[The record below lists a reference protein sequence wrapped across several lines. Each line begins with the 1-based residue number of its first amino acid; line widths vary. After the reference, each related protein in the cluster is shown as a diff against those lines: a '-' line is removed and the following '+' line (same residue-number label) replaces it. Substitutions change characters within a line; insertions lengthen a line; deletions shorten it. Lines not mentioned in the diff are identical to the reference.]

1 MNSDSDLRSS
11 WDFVTIPPRGHGELI
26 VRHQLSWEKIQEADV
41 KNGERYKVF
50 LTNKCL
56 GTRWWGFGSLDEQFK
71 GVKLRTWRADGN
83 EGDEKS
89 EAQDDEL
96 GDNAIG
102 GERPEDLALVMENEH
117 AEFEIG

>member
-1 MNSDSDLRSS
+1 MQ
-11 WDFVTIPPRGHGELI
+11 G
-26 VRHQLSWEKIQEADV
+26 ADV

-71 GVKLRTWRADGN
+71 GVKLRTWRANGN
-83 EGDEKS
+83 EGDEES
-89 EAQDDEL
+89 EGQDGEL
-96 GDNAIG
+96 GESAEG
-102 GERPEDLALVMENEH
+102 GERPEDLALVVENDF